1 MPSSAKRGLAS
12 LLVGSSMPARTHPEL
27 RSRPAEQ
34 SPTPAIGVIGKYQLL
49 STAHLSM
56 NTALLLD
63 SWCNGHAHEAP
74 TIVARNAHG
83 WFLSTRSMSADCER
97 ALPADLMA
105 AILFA
110 RRRGID
116 LLHFD
121 CDGPTLP
128 QLLVHDW

>member
-1 MPSSAKRGLAS
+1 MPPSAKRGLAS
-12 LLVGSSMPARTHPEL
+12 LLTGSSMPARAHPEL
-27 RSRPAEQ
+27 RSRSVGNPA
-34 SPTPAIGVIGKYQLL
+34 TDAIAVIGKYQLL

-56 NTALLLD
+56 NTARLLD

-74 TIVARNAHG
+74 TTIARNAHG
-83 WFLSTRSMSADCER
+83 WFLSTRSMSADRER